1 MTKTE
6 STKEKKKEI
15 IRMHVKEED
24 NEEKY
29 ENIKYKKKKKRYH
42 LREGVF

>member
-1 MTKTE
+1 MY
-6 STKEKKKEI
+6 
-15 IRMHVKEED
+15 VNEEG

-29 ENIKYKKKKKRYH
+29 ENIKYKNKRYH

>member
-1 MTKTE
+1 MTNTE

-15 IRMHVKEED
+15 KRMYVKEEG
-24 NEEKY
+24 NQEKY
-29 ENIKYKKKKKRYH
+29 ENIKYKKKRYH